1 MVDFE
6 SSSSMAD
13 FPGGHYIN
21 HDEAKTVLR
30 ARMQAFCVALRRVMR
45 EWNEDMDKFHTR
57 LDEFGRAVFI
67 NQGWYDHA
75 NGLHHSDDGVVM
87 QRHGNGRFFIVDE
100 RLVLRIKHANERYR
114 VWDHATPRALA
125 RAEQQSFP
133 TLPPLVHLD
142 FCYRLDI
149 TGTVVRDAMVI
160 LHSGR
165 EQLWRWQIWGRPITE
180 YAATTRNLMGEVVY
194 SHDDYSEAME

>member
-1 MVDFE
+1 MVDFQNP
-6 SSSSMAD
+6 SDSDGA
-13 FPGGHYIN
+13 PNYRYISHN
-21 HDEAKTVLR
+21 EAKSVLR
-30 ARMQAFCVALRRVMR
+30 DRMPAFCFALSRVMR
-45 EWNEDMDKFHTR
+45 EWNEDMGKFHTR

-75 NGLHHSDDGVVM
+75 RSLHHSDDGIVM

-100 RLVLRIKHANERYR
+100 KLVLRIKHANERYR

-125 RAEQQSFP
+125 RADQLPFP

-149 TGTVVRDAMVI
+149 TGTVVLDAMVI
-160 LHSGR
+160 LHSR
-165 EQLWRWQIWGRPITE
+165 QEQVWRWQVWGGPITE
-180 YAATTRNLMGEVVY
+180 YAATTHNLMGEVVY
-194 SHDDYSEAME
+194 SHDDYSGAMA